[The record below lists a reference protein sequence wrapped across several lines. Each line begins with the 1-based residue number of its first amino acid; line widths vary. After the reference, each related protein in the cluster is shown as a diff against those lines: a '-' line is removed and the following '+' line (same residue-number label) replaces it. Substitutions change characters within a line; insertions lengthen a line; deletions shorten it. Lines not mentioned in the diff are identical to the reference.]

1 MTVLDHP
8 LLRTARVGHLALLA
22 PDGSPRALPVC
33 FAFAG
38 GLLYTPID
46 EKPKRGGELARLR
59 YLRRDPRV
67 SLVVDRYEE
76 DWTKLAWVRV
86 DGVAEVVERG
96 DLRPE
101 ALAALRAK
109 YPQYRGMRLEALPL
123 IAITPLRVSSWEAA
137 PR

>member
-8 LLRTARVGHLALLA
+8 LLRTARVGHLALVA

-33 FAFAG
+33 FVLAG

-76 DWTKLAWVRV
+76 DWMNLAWVRV

-96 DLRPE
+96 ELRPE